1 MNAQSEMVD
10 VVDVAPLEGLW
21 IRVTFSDGAV
31 MDVGLENVLKP
42 AGIFAPV
49 LEDREFFE
57 QVRVNS
63 EAGVVEWPGEL
74 DLDSEVMYGK
84 FKPVSGRDYERRIVK
99 APSLSRT

>member
-1 MNAQSEMVD
+1 MTGQFDLVD
-10 VVDVAPLEGLW
+10 VVDVLPLEGLW

-31 MDVGLENVLKP
+31 MDIGLDGVFNP

-49 LEDREFFE
+49 LEDRELFE

-99 APSLSRT
+99 APSLSRP